1 MTLCS
6 FLSTTNNGHV
16 FSPNTLWYVNTQ
28 ICAHSSSNDQSCHA
42 NSQIMHARSPPMI
55 LCSFLPNINNGHIS
69 PPNILWHI
77 GSQICACSSS
87 DDHNCPTNSQ
97 IMHACSL
104 QPSISS
110 LFVVLHACYKQIR
123 RPCDS
128 CIYDTRSQTCS
139 YSIMPSRQQHAGSQ
153 HIAPKTFVLGN
164 EFQLIRTFSQIQRA
178 YVT

>member
-1 MTLCS
+1 MVTCFLQIPYDMLTLK
-6 FLSTTNNGHV
+6 FVHI
-16 FSPNTLWYVNTQ
+16 P
-28 ICAHSSSNDQSCHA
+28 H
-42 NSQIMHARSPPMI
+42 PMI
-55 LCSFLPNINNGHIS
+55 RVATPTLKLCMHVPLQWSYALFLPNINNGRIS

-139 YSIMPSRQQHAGSQ
+139 YSIMQSRQQHAGSQ